1 MAALEALL
9 QEHFGFI
16 TFRPGQKQL
25 AAAVLAGEDALGI
38 LPTGSGKTLC
48 YQLPATQL
56 SGLMV
61 IVEPLLALMDDQ
73 VARLQAR
80 GQKRAVA
87 LSSRLTPPAF
97 HQVLASLARYRFLFV
112 APETLMRQDVLH
124 QLQQV
129 TISCLVIDEAH
140 CISQWG
146 PDFRPAYLQLGQ
158 ARAALK
164 PRCTLALTAT
174 APKRVRADI
183 IAQLGLQDPQQVVSD
198 VDRPNV
204 YLGVE
209 QIADPAAK
217 QARAKA
223 LVQAV
228 QAATIVYFDS
238 KAQAEAYA
246 EMFTQAGI
254 AAAYYHA
261 GLLPQARELIQ
272 RQFMHDQLQVI
283 CATSAFGMGIDKPD
297 IRLVVYTYVPE
308 SLAAYSQGIGR
319 AGRDG
324 QPSISVV
331 LVAPGDMQRAAQF
344 AQALPD
350 NDLIQTVYADP
361 EAYQDFDDPQ
371 VQLLVAYHHAGFAQ
385 ATVVAQLAARRQDK
399 QAHQQAMAQFLT
411 AKGCRRQVW
420 LQYFDSPIKPHTAYC
435 CGVVTPEI
443 LAQIP
448 HKPINSAKAQDWR
461 QVFAQLFNQV

>member
-1 MAALEALL
+1 MATLEELL
-9 QEHFGFI
+9 VQQYGF
-16 TFRPGQKQL
+16 TQFRPGQREL
-25 AAAVLAGEDALGI
+25 VEAVLKGQDALGV

-48 YQLPATQL
+48 YQLPATQM

-61 IVEPLLALMDDQ
+61 VVEPLLALMDDQ

-87 LSSRLTPPAF
+87 LSSRLEPAVF
-97 HQVLASLARYRFLFV
+97 HQLLAGLGQVQFLFV
-112 APETLMRQDVLH
+112 APETLLRPDVLRR
-124 QLQQV
+124 LQQLS
-129 TISCLVIDEAH
+129 IACLVIDEAH

-158 ARAALK
+158 ARQQLR

-174 APKRVRADI
+174 APKRVREDI
-183 IAQLGLQDPQQVVSD
+183 VKQLGLSTPQLVVTD

-209 QIADPAAK
+209 TVASPAAK
-217 QARAKA
+217 QARALA

-228 QAATIVYFDS
+228 AAATIVYFDS
-238 KAQAEAYA
+238 KAQAETYA
-246 EMFTQAGI
+246 AAFAQAGI
-254 AAAYYHA
+254 KAAYYHA

-272 RQFMHDQLQVI
+272 RQFMQDQLQVI

-297 IRLVVYTYVPE
+297 IRLVLYTHVPE

-324 QPSISVV
+324 QPSVSAV

-344 AQALPD
+344 AAALPD
-350 NDLIQTVYADP
+350 QTLIQTVYAHP
-361 EAYQDFDDPQ
+361 EAYQEMEDPQ
-371 VQLLVAYHHAGFAQ
+371 IALVSAYHRAGFAQ
-385 ATVVAQLAARRQDK
+385 AAVEAQLATRRQDK
-399 QAHQQAMAQFLT
+399 QAHQAAMADFLS
-411 AKGCRRQVW
+411 ASGCRRQLW
-420 LQYFDSPIKPHTAYC
+420 LQYFDSPIKPHTDHC
-435 CGVVTPEI
+435 CGPVTPTV
-443 LAQIP
+443 LAHLP
-448 HKPINSAKAQDWR
+448 HATAAEAPVEDWR
-461 QVFAQLFNQV
+461 AAFKQLFNQL